1 MNTSVLVG
9 IDIGTTA
16 TKIISI
22 DLDGKL
28 QGEVSLPAALFS
40 PQPNFA
46 EEDALQWWRNVC
58 QGVPLCL
65 QQAQVD
71 PEQVLAVGV
80 SGMVPT
86 IILVGTDGFPLRNS
100 IQQNDARSHVEIDF
114 FKSQL
119 NEKEVFYKT
128 GSAITQQSIGPKLL
142 WLAKNEPDRFDKT

>member
-16 TKIISI
+16 TKIIVI

-86 IILVGTDGFPLRNS
+86 IILVGT
-100 IQQNDARSHVEIDF
+100 
-114 FKSQL
+114 
-119 NEKEVFYKT
+119 
-128 GSAITQQSIGPKLL
+128 
-142 WLAKNEPDRFDKT
+142 W